1 MNMSNVDYKQIA
13 LNGLWKNNP
22 GLVQL
27 LGLCPLL
34 ATSNSIINALG
45 LGIATTVVLMASNAT
60 ISGIRNIVPGD
71 IRLPVFV
78 LVIAA
83 FVTIVDL
90 LMHAFLYDLWKVLGI
105 FIPLIVTNCIV
116 FGRAESFA
124 SRNAVPAATLDG
136 LMMGLGFSA
145 VLVFLGTIRELLGSG
160 TLFAGADLLLGPWAS
175 ALTIEVLPNYR
186 GMLIA
191 VLPPGAFF
199 GLGLLVAI
207 KNIIDQRAE
216 ISRKQKAPAAAQ
228 TVAT

>member
-1 MNMSNVDYKQIA
+1 MSDANYKDIA

-45 LGIATTVVLMASNAT
+45 LGIATTVVLVASNVT
-60 ISGIRNIVPGD
+60 VSTIRNIVPNEV
-71 IRLPVFV
+71 RLPVFV

-90 LMHAFLYDLWKVLGI
+90 LMHAYLYDLWKVLGI
-105 FIPLIVTNCIV
+105 FIPLIVTNCV
-116 FGRAESFA
+116 VLGRAESFA
-124 SRNAVPAATLDG
+124 SRNTLPASAMDG
-136 LMMGLGFSA
+136 LMMGVGFSA
-145 VLVFLGTIRELLGSG
+145 VLVFLGAIRELLGSG

-175 ALTIEVLPNYR
+175 ALTMEVLPDYR

-199 GLGLLVAI
+199 GLGLLVAM
-207 KNIIDQRAE
+207 KNIIDKRAE
-216 ISRKQKAPAAAQ
+216 IASKQKAPAAAQ
-228 TVAT
+228 SAAS